1 MKPRSILKIT
11 ILISILL
18 HIVLILLLKNINFE
32 SKKEENKKIALSFKR
47 GGDSMKKN
55 SPLKENTPPNAKKT
69 AKDSNKVDSIEQSF
83 DVANNNSQTNSF
95 DLSSLSLNPT
105 PNEKIQNLLQELS
118 QDEKNEIM
126 DLYGDKLGDYGVEEA
141 KFIINNLK
149 EIGRITQYHFSRRGY
164 PKDALYLKQSG
175 SNIAEFYL
183 YPNGDISDL
192 KITKDSKSIILD
204 NNTLTTIEIAHRDYP
219 RPSTK
224 TKIIINMK
232 YFISYR

>member
-1 MKPRSILKIT
+1 M
-11 ILISILL
+11 
-18 HIVLILLLKNINFE
+18 
-32 SKKEENKKIALSFKR
+32 
-47 GGDSMKKN
+47 
-55 SPLKENTPPNAKKT
+55 
-69 AKDSNKVDSIEQSF
+69 
-83 DVANNNSQTNSF
+83 
-95 DLSSLSLNPT
+95 NPT

-183 YPNGDISDL
+183 HPNGDISDL
-192 KITKDSKSIILD
+192 KITQDSNSTILD
-204 NNTLTTIEIAHRDYP
+204 KNTLTTIEIAHRDYP

-232 YFISYR
+232 YFITYK

>member
-1 MKPRSILKIT
+1 MKMKQRSILKIT

-18 HIVLILLLKNINFE
+18 HIAIILALKNINFE

-55 SPLKENTPPNAKKT
+55 SPLKENTPPNAKKI

-83 DVANNNSQTNSF
+83 DIANNNSQSF

-183 YPNGDISDL
+183 HPNGDISDL
-192 KITKDSKSIILD
+192 KITQDSNSTILD
-204 NNTLTTIEIAHRDYP
+204 KNTLTTIEIAHRDYP

-232 YFISYR
+232 YFITYK